1 MPIQLSGSLVIT
13 GSITT
18 TGGITI
24 SGSILS
30 ASYSDTASFSNNFRV
45 LGNLT
50 ASTAL
55 VTGTLTAQTLVVQTV
70 TSSIVYSSGS
80 NIFGNQLSDRQTFTG
95 SVNITGSLALAGN
108 ITGNAATLTG
118 ALGGTSATF
127 SGNLNLQGAVTRNI
141 NFYDSSNTNI
151 NAQIQYDQISSNSG
165 QLFFGTN
172 NAGTFAT
179 RLTIS
184 NTGAATFSSTV
195 TATQFNVSTSGGTT
209 QIYNTGGGH
218 TVITNATANKDMN
231 YQTSGTGGHY
241 LNTAG
246 VDRLIISSTG
256 AATFAAA
263 TQDAIQTVVRMSGNN
278 ASSQIKA
285 LDFKLTAGTPLWTIS
300 TAAVGTDAGI
310 NIMPNGSA
318 GLSLAYST
326 GAAVFSSTV
335 QGNGGVFSG
344 TGASATTMGGKA
356 ATASGLTDKDLT
368 LSAWYATSGTNE
380 YGGDLYLA
388 AGRPTGGG
396 SGKYGTVYIQ
406 AGIASATANVAGS
419 VGTVIAANNTLL
431 QFFTAASV
439 GASPTEKMRVTYTGY
454 TKMSSNG
461 TYANDTLYYH
471 EMRQT
476 GADWNL
482 ILQNTSA
489 TGATRGVYLEYTAY
503 SPNGVANYPYY
514 FTDSTAVRFYVASN
528 GGIYNYQSNNSN
540 LSDIRTK
547 KDIAPLESYWNK
559 FKDIEIVKFKYKD
572 QTHEDYNIGVIAQQ
586 VEAVAPEFVD
596 VDSWDMEYR
605 LEKQNT
611 EKNSTEEPMKSIYT
625 ADLYHATIKVL
636 QEAMAKIE
644 TLEAKVTALETK

>member
-30 ASYSDTASFSNNFRV
+30 ASYSSNSDLLQGTGSVGFTTTASFNAVSSSQQQISASYIALSGSYNTFS
-45 LGNLT
+45 GS
-50 ASTAL
+50 ASTRVTQIENIYATTGSNSFRANQSITGSL
-55 VTGTLTAQTLVVQTV
+55 VVSSTITAQTLVVQTV

-80 NIFGNQLSDRQTFTG
+80 NLFGSALGDRQTFTG
-95 SVNITGSLALAGN
+95 SVNITGSQTVFGNVGIGVIAGTNGAKLISAGPATCFFDAAGSRGISIYPSSAGN
-108 ITGNAATLTG
+108 IHQITSDYIAQSYYSIAITARGNNNDLFISASGLIGIGTTTPLGKLDVYRPAGLSGTAAIVISNGEASPARNWALSTEVITSGDFAILCSTTTGGIPSPAAANTKLYITSAGSVGIGTTTPNVKFEIGATTLTG
-118 ALGGTSATF
+118 AEYSAFTTNTSGGVTSKYSFWRNYTV
-127 SGNLNLQGAVTRNI
+127 GGGGAFRAGYMANYNTD
-141 NFYDSSNTNI
+141 DSNN
-151 NAQIQYDQISSNSG
+151 SSNSQ
-165 QLFFGTN
+165 QLV
-172 NAGTFAT
+172 FAT
-179 RLTIS
+179 
-184 NTGAATFSSTV
+184 
-195 TATQFNVSTSGGTT
+195 
-209 QIYNTGGGH
+209 
-218 TVITNATANKDMN
+218 K
-231 YQTSGTGGHY
+231 SGT
-241 LNTAG
+241 A
-246 VDRLIISSTG
+246 
-256 AATFAAA
+256 
-263 TQDAIQTVVRMSGNN
+263 
-278 ASSQIKA
+278 
-285 LDFKLTAGTPLWTIS
+285 
-300 TAAVGTDAGI
+300 
-310 NIMPNGSA
+310 
-318 GLSLAYST
+318 
-326 GAAVFSSTV
+326 
-335 QGNGGVFSG
+335 
-344 TGASATTMGGKA
+344 
-356 ATASGLTDKDLT
+356 
-368 LSAWYATSGTNE
+368 E
-380 YGGDLYLA
+380 
-388 AGRPTGGG
+388 
-396 SGKYGTVYIQ
+396 
-406 AGIASATANVAGS
+406 
-419 VGTVIAANNTLL
+419 
-431 QFFTAASV
+431 
-439 GASPTEKMRVTYTGY
+439 PTEKMRITSAGY

-461 TYANDTLYYH
+461 TYANDILYYH

-605 LEKQNT
+605 LEKENT

>member
-30 ASYSDTASFSNNFRV
+30 ASYSSNSDLLQGTGSVGFTTTASFNAVSSSQQQISASYIALSGSYNTFS
-45 LGNLT
+45 GS
-50 ASTAL
+50 ASTRVTQIENIYATTGSNSFRANQSITGSL
-55 VTGTLTAQTLVVQTV
+55 VVSSTITAQTLVVQTV

-80 NIFGNQLSDRQTFTG
+80 NLFGSALGDRQTFTG
-95 SVNITGSLALAGN
+95 SVNITGSQTIFGNVGIGVIAGTNGAKLISAGPATCFFDAAGSRGISIYPSSAGN
-108 ITGNAATLTG
+108 IHQITSDYIAQSYYSIAITARGNNNDLFISASGLIGIGTTTPLGKLDVYRPAGLSGTAAIVISNGEASPARNWALSTEVITSGDFAILCSTTTGGIPSPAAANTKLYITSAGSVGIGTTTPNVKFEIGATTLTG
-118 ALGGTSATF
+118 AEYSAFTTNTSGGVTSKYSFWRNYTV
-127 SGNLNLQGAVTRNI
+127 GGGGAFRAGYMANYNTD
-141 NFYDSSNTNI
+141 DSNN
-151 NAQIQYDQISSNSG
+151 SSNSQ
-165 QLFFGTN
+165 QLV
-172 NAGTFAT
+172 FAT
-179 RLTIS
+179 
-184 NTGAATFSSTV
+184 
-195 TATQFNVSTSGGTT
+195 
-209 QIYNTGGGH
+209 
-218 TVITNATANKDMN
+218 K
-231 YQTSGTGGHY
+231 SGT
-241 LNTAG
+241 A
-246 VDRLIISSTG
+246 
-256 AATFAAA
+256 
-263 TQDAIQTVVRMSGNN
+263 
-278 ASSQIKA
+278 
-285 LDFKLTAGTPLWTIS
+285 
-300 TAAVGTDAGI
+300 
-310 NIMPNGSA
+310 
-318 GLSLAYST
+318 
-326 GAAVFSSTV
+326 
-335 QGNGGVFSG
+335 
-344 TGASATTMGGKA
+344 
-356 ATASGLTDKDLT
+356 
-368 LSAWYATSGTNE
+368 E
-380 YGGDLYLA
+380 
-388 AGRPTGGG
+388 
-396 SGKYGTVYIQ
+396 
-406 AGIASATANVAGS
+406 
-419 VGTVIAANNTLL
+419 
-431 QFFTAASV
+431 
-439 GASPTEKMRVTYTGY
+439 PTEKMRITSAGY

-461 TYANDTLYYH
+461 TYANDILYYH

-605 LEKQNT
+605 LEKENT